1 MMGSCLGSLENQL
14 EPHIQT
20 LCVSDRSHL
29 FPGGRGLF
37 RSLQTR
43 LSPAGGLLGF
53 RKLASVDCVASPISY
68 SGAVHRAGH
77 FA

>member
-1 MMGSCLGSLENQL
+1 MTGSRFGSMENWL

-20 LCVSDRSHL
+20 LCVSDRRHL
-29 FPGGRGLF
+29 LFGGRRLF
-37 RSLQTR
+37 HSLQTR
-43 LSPAGGLLGF
+43 PSAAGGLLGF
-53 RKLASVDCVASPISY
+53 RRLASVDCVASPISY